1 MSLERLKENAGA
13 LYDGGWRWYDLES
26 LMVEYELTYED
37 GEKLCNELENIQIN
51 DFNYQM
57 KQAFKVL
64 GRPMSIYDKCMR
76 GELLYSF
83 GFASDFEKTIENNN
97 EDFDI
102 IELNGVEYFL
112 QVIM

>member
-1 MSLERLKENAGA
+1 MSFETLKENACS

-26 LMVEYELTYED
+26 LMVEYDLSYKD
-37 GEKLCNELENIQIN
+37 AQSLCNELENIQVN
-51 DFNYQM
+51 DFDYQM

-64 GRPMSIYDKCMR
+64 GRSMNIYNKCMR

-83 GFASDFEKTIENNN
+83 GFASDYKDIIDSNTETY
-97 EDFDI
+97 DI